1 MTPVG
6 KPDWW
11 DAAREF
17 LLQDELLAPIV
28 EKYSEGSLFGKGD
41 LFATFV
47 NSIIGQQI
55 SVIAADAIWNRLK
68 EKVGEITP
76 ENISSY
82 TAEEIASCGL
92 TKSKTSYILGIANNP
107 EEFLKQNYS
116 EMTDEEIHKHFIT
129 FRGIGPW
136 TSEMLMIFSLLRP
149 NVFSIGDI
157 GLVKAVKILNPR
169 IKTKEEVLREAERW
183 SPYKTAASWYLW
195 RMLDPVPV
203 AY

>member
-1 MTPVG
+1 MTPIG

-17 LLQDELLAPIV
+17 LLQDELLAPVV
-28 EKYSEGSLFGKGD
+28 EKYSEGSLSGKGD

-47 NSIIGQQI
+47 NSIVGQQI
-55 SVIAADAIWNRLK
+55 SVIAAEAIWNRLK

-82 TAEEIASCGL
+82 SAEEIASCGL

-107 EEFLKQNYS
+107 EEFLNQNYS

-157 GLVKAVKILNPR
+157 GLVKAVKILNPSLQ
-169 IKTKEEVLREAERW
+169 TKEEVLAESERW

>member
-17 LLQDELLAPIV
+17 LLQDELLAPVV
-28 EKYSEGSLFGKGD
+28 EKYPEGCLYGKGD

-47 NSIIGQQI
+47 NSIVGQQI
-55 SVIAADAIWNRLK
+55 SVIAAEAIWNRLK
-68 EKVGEITP
+68 EKVGKITP
-76 ENISSY
+76 DNISSY
-82 TAEEIASCGL
+82 SAEEIAACGL

-107 EEFLKQNYS
+107 NEFLKQNYS
-116 EMTDEEIHKHFIT
+116 EMTDEEIHKHFISY
-129 FRGIGPW
+129 RGIGPW

-149 NVFSIGDI
+149 NIFSIGDI
-157 GLVKAVKILNPR
+157 GLVKAVKILNPE
-169 IKTKEEVLREAERW
+169 IKTKEEVLAQAEQW

>member
-1 MTPVG
+1 M
-6 KPDWW
+6 
-11 DAAREF
+11 
-17 LLQDELLAPIV
+17 
-28 EKYSEGSLFGKGD
+28 
-41 LFATFV
+41 
-47 NSIIGQQI
+47 
-55 SVIAADAIWNRLK
+55 
-68 EKVGEITP
+68 
-76 ENISSY
+76 
-82 TAEEIASCGL
+82 

-107 EEFLKQNYS
+107 EEFLNQNYS
-116 EMTDEEIHKHFIT
+116 EMTDEEVHNHFIT

-169 IKTKEEVLREAERW
+169 IQTKEDVLIEAERW

>member
-17 LLQDELLAPIV
+17 LLQDELLAPVV
-28 EKYSEGSLFGKGD
+28 EKYSEGSLYGKGD

-47 NSIIGQQI
+47 NSIVGQQI
-55 SVIAADAIWNRLK
+55 SVIAAEAIWNRLK

-82 TAEEIASCGL
+82 SAEDIASCGL

-107 EEFLKQNYS
+107 EEFLNQNYS

-149 NVFSIGDI
+149 NVFSVGVI

-169 IKTKEEVLREAERW
+169 IKTREEVLSEAERW

>member
-47 NSIIGQQI
+47 NSIVGQQI

>member
-1 MTPVG
+1 MIPVG

-17 LLQDELLAPIV
+17 LLQDELLAPVV
-28 EKYSEGSLFGKGD
+28 EKYSDGSLSGKGD

-47 NSIIGQQI
+47 NSIVGQQI
-55 SVIAADAIWNRLK
+55 SVIAAEAIWNRLK
-68 EKVGEITP
+68 EKVGDITP

-82 TAEEIASCGL
+82 SAEEIAACGL
-92 TKSKTSYILGIANNP
+92 TKSKTSYILGVANNP
-107 EEFLKQNYS
+107 KEFLNQNFS
-116 EMTDEEIHKHFIT
+116 EMTDEEIHKHFIA

-169 IKTKEEVLREAERW
+169 LQTKEEVLSEAERW

>member
-1 MTPVG
+1 MQKG
-6 KPDWW
+6 KPLWW
-11 DAAREF
+11 DDAVEF
-17 LLQDELLAPIV
+17 LSKDEYLGPIV
-28 EKYSEGSLFGKGD
+28 KRFQGGSLEGKGD

-47 NSIIGQQI
+47 NSIVGQQI
-55 SVIAADAIWNRLK
+55 SVIAAEAIWNRLK

-76 ENISSY
+76 ENISSFSP
-82 TAEEIASCGL
+82 EEIAACGL

-107 EEFLKQNYS
+107 EEFLNQNYL

-157 GLVKAVKILNPR
+157 GLVKAVKILNPS
-169 IKTKEEVLREAERW
+169 IQTKEEVLSEAERW

>member
-1 MTPVG
+1 MENQIGGMLLENSFFRMNYLSPV
-6 KPDWW
+6 
-11 DAAREF
+11 
-17 LLQDELLAPIV
+17 V
-28 EKYSEGSLFGKGD
+28 EEHSEGSLSGKGD

-47 NSIIGQQI
+47 NSIVGQQI
-55 SVIAADAIWNRLK
+55 SVIAAEAIWNRLK

-76 ENISSY
+76 ENISSFSP
-82 TAEEIASCGL
+82 EEIAACGL

-107 EEFLKQNYS
+107 EEFLNQNYS

-157 GLVKAVKILNPR
+157 GLVKAVKILNPK
-169 IKTKEEVLREAERW
+169 IQTKEEVLKEAERW

>member
-28 EKYSEGSLFGKGD
+28 EKNSEGSLYGKGD

-47 NSIIGQQI
+47 NSIVGQQI
-55 SVIAADAIWNRLK
+55 SVIAAEAIWNRLK

-82 TAEEIASCGL
+82 SAEDIASCGL

-107 EEFLKQNYS
+107 EEFLNQNYS

-157 GLVKAVKILNPR
+157 GLVKAVKILNPS
-169 IKTKEEVLREAERW
+169 IQTKEEVLSEAERW

>member
-28 EKYSEGSLFGKGD
+28 EKNSEGSLYGKGD

-47 NSIIGQQI
+47 NSIVGQQI
-55 SVIAADAIWNRLK
+55 SVIAAEAIWNRLK

-82 TAEEIASCGL
+82 SAEDIASCGL

-107 EEFLKQNYS
+107 EEFLNQNYS

-149 NVFSIGDI
+149 NIFSVGDI
-157 GLVKAVKILNPR
+157 GLVKAVKILNPGVQ
-169 IKTKEEVLREAERW
+169 TKEEVIAESERW

-195 RMLDPVPV
+195 RMLDQVPV

>member
-1 MTPVG
+1 MIPVG
-6 KPDWW
+6 KPDCW
-11 DAAREF
+11 DDAREF
-17 LLQDELLAPIV
+17 LLQDELLAPVV
-28 EKYSEGSLFGKGD
+28 EKYSEGYLSGKGD

-47 NSIIGQQI
+47 NSIVGQQI
-55 SVIAADAIWNRLK
+55 SVIAAEAIWNRLK

-76 ENISSY
+76 ENISSFSP
-82 TAEEIASCGL
+82 EEIAACGL
-92 TKSKTSYILGIANNP
+92 TKSKTGYILGIAKNP
-107 EEFLKQNYS
+107 EEFLNQNYS

-157 GLVKAVKILNPR
+157 GLVKAVKILNPS
-169 IKTKEEVLREAERW
+169 IQTKEEVLSEAERW

>member
-17 LLQDELLAPIV
+17 LLQDELLAPVV
-28 EKYSEGSLFGKGD
+28 EKYSEGSLSGKGD

-47 NSIIGQQI
+47 NSIVGQQI
-55 SVIAADAIWNRLK
+55 SVIAAEAIWNRLK

-82 TAEEIASCGL
+82 SAEEIASCGL

-107 EEFLKQNYS
+107 EEFLNQNYS

-157 GLVKAVKILNPR
+157 GLVKAVKILNPSLQ
-169 IKTKEEVLREAERW
+169 TKEEVLAESERW

>member
-1 MTPVG
+1 MIPVG

-17 LLQDELLAPIV
+17 LLQDELLAPVV
-28 EKYSEGSLFGKGD
+28 EKYSEGSLSGKGD

-47 NSIIGQQI
+47 NSIVGQQI
-55 SVIAADAIWNRLK
+55 SVIAAEAIWNRLK
-68 EKVGEITP
+68 EKVGKITP

-82 TAEEIASCGL
+82 SAEEIASCGL

-107 EEFLKQNYS
+107 EEFLNQNYL

-157 GLVKAVKILNPR
+157 GLVKAVKILNPSVQ
-169 IKTKEEVLREAERW
+169 TKEEVLAESERW

>member
-6 KPDWW
+6 NQIGGML
-11 DAAREF
+11 RENSSSGRITS
-17 LLQDELLAPIV
+17 AGS
-28 EKYSEGSLFGKGD
+28 EKYSEGSLYGKGD

-47 NSIIGQQI
+47 NSIVGQQI
-55 SVIAADAIWNRLK
+55 SVIAAEAIWNRLK
-68 EKVGEITP
+68 DKVGEITP
-76 ENISSY
+76 ENISSFSP
-82 TAEEIASCGL
+82 EEIAACGL

-107 EEFLKQNYS
+107 EEFLNQNYS

-149 NVFSIGDI
+149 NVFSVGDI

>member
-17 LLQDELLAPIV
+17 LLQDELLAPVV
-28 EKYSEGSLFGKGD
+28 EKYSDGFLSGKGD

-47 NSIIGQQI
+47 NSIVGQQI
-55 SVIAADAIWNRLK
+55 SVIAAEAIWNRLK

-76 ENISSY
+76 EKISSFS
-82 TAEEIASCGL
+82 AEEIADCGL

-107 EEFLKQNYS
+107 EEFLNQNYS
-116 EMTDEEIHKHFIT
+116 EMSDEEIHKHFVSY
-129 FRGIGPW
+129 RGIGPW

-157 GLVKAVKILNPR
+157 GLVKAVKILNPK
-169 IKTKEEVLREAERW
+169 IQTKEEVLAEAERW